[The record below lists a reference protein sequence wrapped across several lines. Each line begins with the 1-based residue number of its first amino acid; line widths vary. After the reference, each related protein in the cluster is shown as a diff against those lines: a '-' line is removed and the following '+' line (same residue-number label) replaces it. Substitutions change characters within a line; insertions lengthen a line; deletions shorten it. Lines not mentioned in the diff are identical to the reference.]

1 MIISY
6 SELVKWDTCPRQ
18 YYYSFVKGL
27 QPLEMPEPMM
37 LGINGHKL
45 LQNFYTFMGEGYPKE
60 EAQRLTTKS
69 SEKLLQNNKYDL
81 PLLKA
86 WTLVDNYIRA
96 TEFKSEAIIVE
107 NRYLFP
113 LSQLS
118 DHPLVQDVQIGFTP
132 DVVFQRQG
140 GFCDVEDAKFVGR
153 AWAESKLKHFVQA
166 KIYQILL
173 KRMGYNVSRS
183 TVRFFNTQTA
193 QIKSHNAEL
202 KFGEEATIIQDLISA
217 VVEVVHY
224 KNDAFRLANTR
235 RTTNNNMCQGCAFDF
250 PCTLEGQGKDASR
263 TFDSLFRKKDY
274 DYNV

>member
-1 MIISY
+1 M
-6 SELVKWDTCPRQ
+6 L
-18 YYYSFVKGL
+18 
-27 QPLEMPEPMM
+27 
-37 LGINGHKL
+37 LGIRGHKL
-45 LQNFYTFMGEGYPKE
+45 LQNFYTFMGEGHSKD
-60 EAQRLTTKS
+60 EARKLTTES
-69 SEKLLQNNKYDL
+69 SAQLLKQNKLDI

-86 WTLVDNYIRA
+86 WTLVDNYIQA
-96 TEFKSEAIIVE
+96 TEFKSEAVIVE

-166 KIYQILL
+166 KLYQILL
-173 KRMGYNVSRS
+173 SRMGYNVSRS

-224 KNDAFRLANTR
+224 KNDVFRLENTR
-235 RTTNNNMCQGCAFDF
+235 RTMNNNMCQGCAFDF
-250 PCTLEGQGKDASR
+250 PCTLEGQGKDASK
-263 TFDSLFRKKDY
+263 TFASMYKKNSY
-274 DYNV
+274 DYSI